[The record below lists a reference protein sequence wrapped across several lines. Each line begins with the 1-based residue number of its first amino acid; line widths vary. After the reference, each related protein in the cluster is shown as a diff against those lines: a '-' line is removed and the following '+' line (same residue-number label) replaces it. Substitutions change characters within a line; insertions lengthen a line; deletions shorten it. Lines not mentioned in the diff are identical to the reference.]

1 MPQFAYQ
8 ALDPTGNRLSGT
20 LDAPSRTEAYRQL
33 ESLQLAPLELRE
45 STAPAPTTPESTLR
59 LNRAKLIFFTGELAD
74 LLDAG
79 LPAQQ
84 ALTVMAEKQQDPLI
98 RRASSLAR
106 MHLREGQT
114 LAASFRMTSP
124 SFDDFYTSLVAAG
137 ESSGTLSGVLHRMAQ
152 SMTQLQDLQR
162 RFTAAMVYPA
172 FMAAACALLL
182 AVFTVVLVPQLT
194 SLLSKTGQQLPAI
207 TQLLL
212 NFSAFCTA
220 YLWHLVGTALA
231 LALLFRSAIATQPGS
246 RWWDRAKLRIP
257 LFGPILESRFY
268 ATFTQALGNLISN
281 GVPLLSSLKLL
292 VTGTSNHF
300 FRHRLHQVIDAV
312 SAGDPLS
319 TSLRDVGG
327 FQPLMTDIIAVG
339 EQTGHLSRSLNKAA
353 TRYDK
358 ELDSRIKRLTA
369 LISPAI
375 IIFLAAV
382 VTVIAYCIVSSI
394 FSAVSGIRSK
404 SG

>member
-45 STAPAPTTPESTLR
+45 STAPESTLR